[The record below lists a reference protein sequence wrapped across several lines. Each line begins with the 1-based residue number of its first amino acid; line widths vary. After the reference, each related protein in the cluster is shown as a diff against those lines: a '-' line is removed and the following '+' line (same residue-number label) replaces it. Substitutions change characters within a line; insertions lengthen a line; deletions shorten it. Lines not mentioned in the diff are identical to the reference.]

1 MFPHDKNY
9 QDKVF
14 NEILSEKIIA
24 NKDSMEYPRVM
35 VFDEIN
41 RRLLSEQSIKT
52 LCHFEKDLKSLF
64 VIYMNENYWT
74 IKKLD
79 RLLLTEREIDLQNKK
94 MTAVSYVRFLRESE
108 IVPHLIN
115 IEHVEECLSRV
126 VPGTVPKENDFYY
139 KHFLSDVYS
148 KEMDKNG

>member
-1 MFPHDKNY
+1 
-9 QDKVF
+9 
-14 NEILSEKIIA
+14 
-24 NKDSMEYPRVM
+24 
-35 VFDEIN
+35 
-41 RRLLSEQSIKT
+41 
-52 LCHFEKDLKSLF
+52 
-64 VIYMNENYWT
+64 MNENYWA

-94 MTAVSYVRFLRESE
+94 MTAVSFVRFLRESE

-115 IEHVEECLSRV
+115 IEHVEDCLSKV
-126 VPGTVPKENDFYY
+126 VPGTVPKEKDFYY

>member
-94 MTAVSYVRFLRESE
+94 MTAVSYVRFLRES
-108 IVPHLIN
+108 
-115 IEHVEECLSRV
+115 
-126 VPGTVPKENDFYY
+126 
-139 KHFLSDVYS
+139 
-148 KEMDKNG
+148 